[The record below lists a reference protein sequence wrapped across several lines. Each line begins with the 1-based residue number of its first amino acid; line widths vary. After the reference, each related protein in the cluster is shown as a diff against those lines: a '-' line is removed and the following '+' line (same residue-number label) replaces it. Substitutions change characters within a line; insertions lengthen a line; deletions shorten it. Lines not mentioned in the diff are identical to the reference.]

1 MDVILLERIEKLG
14 QMGDLVRVKN
24 GYARNYLLPTGKAL
38 RATEANRER
47 FERERVRLEAQNLER
62 RAEAEDIAGRMGGLA
77 VTMVRQAGDAG
88 QLYGSVNGRDV
99 AEAEGIV
106 APLQIGRQQ
115 VQQVVKTGIALDRQ
129 GAVHPGF
136 GQAKAAGEGDAP
148 RGLAVAQ
155 ANGDRRPAAVAE
167 FAPRPAPDG
176 DGKPPAPDRMSERPF
191 KQHRSFPPDPPP
203 RRRETAAPL
212 FPGRTR

>member
-99 AEAEGIV
+99 AEAVTAAGFAV
-106 APLQIGRQQ
+106 SKRQ
-115 VQQVVKTGIALDRQ
+115 IALDRVIKTL
-129 GAVHPGF
+129 GLHRARVVLHP
-136 GQAKAAGEGDAP
+136 EV
-148 RGLAVAQ
+148 AVAVTVNVARTEEEARSQ
-155 ANGDRRPAAVAE
+155 AGGPGAAARE
-167 FAPRPAPDG
+167 RDEDEDGPD
-176 DGKPPAPDRMSERPF
+176 
-191 KQHRSFPPDPPP
+191 
-203 RRRETAAPL
+203 AAPV
-212 FPGRTR
+212 FDPADPDTPQPYV